1 VFAVDNVAA
10 LEAEGQGVLLE
21 RRGSGAQGAH
31 PSLLFEGRFDPVMFA
46 ARAMLDAARRIP
58 SLAPGGHRYHL
69 SI

>member
-1 VFAVDNVAA
+1 
-10 LEAEGQGVLLE
+10 VLLE

-46 ARAMLDAARRIP
+46 ARAMLDAARRVP
-58 SLAPGGHRYHL
+58 SLAPGGHRYDL